1 LPYYLLIQARRAGL
15 GDLQRKFF
23 TRKNNKLEILSMKS
37 ELSNDVNL
45 DAHQQYLTPQ
55 RESYTSEEQSLISRV
70 EVAHKKL
77 LSLRKVQ
84 GVLTHEDELDLPK
97 EVEVL
102 IGDKYK
108 EWEKFKS
115 DLLYYDAEVAVS
127 TEILDRYQ
135 EFAKYFEDLYS

>member
-1 LPYYLLIQARRAGL
+1 M

>member
-1 LPYYLLIQARRAGL
+1 M

-84 GVLTHEDELDLPK
+84 GVLTHEDELDIPK

>member
-1 LPYYLLIQARRAGL
+1 M

-45 DAHQQYLTPQ
+45 DVHQQYLTPQ

>member
-1 LPYYLLIQARRAGL
+1 M
-15 GDLQRKFF
+15 
-23 TRKNNKLEILSMKS
+23 ES

-115 DLLYYDAEVAVS
+115 DLLYYDAEVAAS
-127 TEILDRYQ
+127 TEILGRYQ